1 MPTLD
6 ELAGTTPYGFREVPP
21 GLAATA
27 LDGVRLIDVREPS
40 EFSNELGH
48 IAGAELVPLATLP
61 QAAAGWEPSATYL
74 LICRSGGRSSN
85 ATVWLAN
92 QGFASVFNLSGGMIA
107 WNQAGLPVE
116 R

>member
-1 MPTLD
+1 MPTL
-6 ELAGTTPYGFREVPP
+6 EEGSGLTPYGFYEVPP
-21 GLAATA
+21 RHAATA

-40 EFSNELGH
+40 EFSDQLGH

-61 QAAAGWEPSATYL
+61 QAAAAWDRDLNYL
-74 LICRSGGRSSN
+74 IICRSGGRSSN
-85 ATVWLAN
+85 AAVWMTN
-92 QGFASVFNLSGGMIA
+92 HGFRAVFNLSGGMMG

>member
-6 ELAGTTPYGFREVPP
+6 ELSGTTPYGFREVAP

-40 EFSNELGH
+40 EFSDQLGH
-48 IAGAELVPLATLP
+48 IAGAELVPLAT
-61 QAAAGWEPSATYL
+61 YL
-74 LICRSGGRSSN
+74 LICRSGGRSAN
-85 ATVWLAN
+85 ATGWLAN
-92 QGFASVFNLSGGMIA
+92 QGFTSAFNLSGGMIA
-107 WNQAGLPVE
+107 WNQAGLAVE